1 MAANKPKKQ
10 EDVTGWVGW
19 VYFAG
24 IMMVVLGVLQM
35 IAGITALFND
45 SFYAVTQNFILT
57 ADFTQWGWVHL
68 ILGALIAAAGVAVS
82 AGATW
87 GRVVAVLLAASNII
101 VLFGFAW
108 AYPVWVLIMLTVN
121 VLVIYALV
129 VHGDEAKVE

>member
-1 MAANKPKKQ
+1 MAGKKSTQ
-10 EDVTGWVGW
+10 NSEVTGWVGW

-45 SFYAVTQNFILT
+45 SFYAVTENYLVT
-57 ADFTQWGWVHL
+57 VDFTQWGWVHL
-68 ILGALIAAAGVAVS
+68 VLGFLIAAAGVAVS

-101 VLFGFAW
+101 VLFGFVW
-108 AYPVWVLIMLTVN
+108 AYPVWVIIMLTVN

-129 VHGDEAKVE
+129 VHGDEAKE